1 MDANPLIPTAY
12 DVVVF
17 AVWVAAMVYTVVA
30 LVSAV
35 RDRRVVGIRFLLWFL
50 VIALVPIIGP
60 TAWFVRRSREVDAES
75 TLRASPVG
83 SARADHPRGDD
94 RRDS

>member
-12 DVVVF
+12 DVIFFVL
-17 AVWVAAMVYTVVA
+17 WGAAMVCAVVA

-60 TAWFVRRSREVDAES
+60 TAWFVRRAREGEQAPG
-75 TLRASPVG
+75 A
-83 SARADHPRGDD
+83 AAD
-94 RRDS
+94 

>member
-12 DVVVF
+12 DVILF
-17 AVWVAAMVYTVVA
+17 ALWVGAMVYTVVA

-50 VIALVPIIGP
+50 VIALVPVIGP
-60 TAWFVRRSREVDAES
+60 TAWFVRRSREGEQ
-75 TLRASPVG
+75 
-83 SARADHPRGDD
+83 ARGAAAD
-94 RRDS
+94 